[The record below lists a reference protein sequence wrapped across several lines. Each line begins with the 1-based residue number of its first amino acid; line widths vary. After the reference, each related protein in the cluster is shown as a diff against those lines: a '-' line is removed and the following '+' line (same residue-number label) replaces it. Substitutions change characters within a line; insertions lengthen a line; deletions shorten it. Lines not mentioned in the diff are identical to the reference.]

1 MGELEAAAMRA
12 SDAIAHHFAA
22 GFFACRRRRRR
33 RRREEE
39 LAKNLASGG
48 GELLWSNWKGVSPQV
63 DLAWA

>member
-22 GFFACRRRRRR
+22 GFFACRRRR

>member
-33 RRREEE
+33 RGEE
-39 LAKNLASGG
+39 LAKNLATGV
-48 GELLWSNWKGVSPQV
+48 GEIL
-63 DLAWA
+63 

>member
-1 MGELEAAAMRA
+1 MEEHEAASMRA
-12 SDAIAHHFAA
+12 SDAISHHFAA

-33 RRREEE
+33 RREEE
-39 LAKNLASGG
+39 LAKHLASGG

>member
-1 MGELEAAAMRA
+1 MEEHEAASMRA
-12 SDAIAHHFAA
+12 SDAISHHFAA
-22 GFFACRRRRRR
+22 GFFACRRRRR